1 MNFTK
6 DELEFLAE
14 MSRENFQKDFE
25 QWIES
30 MKNATGNF

>member
-6 DELEFLAE
+6 DELEFLEE

-30 MKNATGNF
+30 MENATGNF